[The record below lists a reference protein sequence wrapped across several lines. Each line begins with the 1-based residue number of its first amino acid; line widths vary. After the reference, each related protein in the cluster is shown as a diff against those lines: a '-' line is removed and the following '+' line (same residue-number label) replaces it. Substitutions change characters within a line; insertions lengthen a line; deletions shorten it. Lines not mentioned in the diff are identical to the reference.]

1 MKRFAQVIATVLMAL
16 AMPATIFGSEAAAA
30 PDTASTPAAKLAR
43 AAEPLPGTPLGQAT
57 AVSPAAPLG
66 RATALSPAAPLSPA
80 TPNADDLQAED
91 VADFQISINDLEPRV
106 VTNHDSVRICGTLT
120 SKSETLKDIRLNL
133 YVRGDSMVTIPQTD
147 AYLAGETYAGD
158 YIKSTKISELKA
170 GQTRDFSITVPTD
183 DLPFMSDFYWGPRGL
198 EITASAGDMEAYDR
212 TLLLWDSGYEVE
224 PTRLSVVSM
233 ISESV
238 IDTSDGVVST
248 TPTVAQKNLAMK
260 LADTNGVTLA
270 VGAGLLESEQFSSA
284 LAKVSNGP
292 IISLPAAD
300 ADVAGIAHLNEPSQL
315 PRLVKD
321 SKSVRNLDV
330 ASDAGLEILDSFV
343 IPEIDQLDLQTV
355 RTWADQT
362 IIARGTGLG
371 PIEVLTYDPST
382 WTRFDTDTGESV
394 AATFSADEGEA
405 GEGSGDAGSDDGSG
419 NAGARDAGTARA
431 GADNPG
437 EISGA
442 DGADV
447 LIAHNTLTELLGR
460 RAHSPDEELDIQ
472 QMIRA
477 TTAVITRQLPNQ
489 ARTMVALTS
498 RNADEPEIIDRVNA
512 ALGERWV
519 KPLNIG
525 DAIAESGE
533 STPRTSLPDYV
544 ATEGSIT
551 DAEMHTLQEAI
562 ESTAAMTSALED
574 STGIVTRQRSRVLL
588 ASALALRQEPRLR
601 SALKNGVVEE
611 ANQLATS
618 VKVEQSAPINVL
630 DQSARLPVRV
640 SSTLEEPVNAIVEL
654 VPSDPRLQ
662 VDEGVEV
669 QIPAKSAT
677 IVEIPV
683 RAVGSGNV
691 LTQVKVKG
699 PNGLIIDDDT
709 QIQVRVRAEWEN
721 KGMAVAAVLLG
732 ILLVV
737 GIARTVKR
745 GRRVDMVD
753 GNDSEDGSG
762 ERNE

>member
-120 SKSETLKDIRLNL
+120 SKSETLKDIQLNL

-405 GEGSGDAGSDDGSG
+405 GDGSGDAG
-419 NAGARDAGTARA
+419 T
-431 GADNPG
+431 
-437 EISGA
+437 
-442 DGADV
+442 DV

-498 RNADEPEIIDRVNA
+498 RNADEPEILDRVNA